1 MSTRKSYG
9 GLPPPL
15 RSEVSEPLSSDTEV
29 TDPGESPLVM
39 RLLEIQAEIT
49 TLAERGEVEAVMRLI
64 ATRAEELVGASGAA
78 VGTLEGEEI
87 LCRATTGTLT
97 RAVGEKLL
105 VHASLAG
112 KSAMRQQVLRSDD
125 TELDARV
132 DLNACRKLGARSLIV
147 APLMSGERVA
157 GVLFVLSP
165 KVGAFSA
172 VEERLVWLMARG
184 SGPLMTL
191 AETARVALEREQA
204 LATHKE
210 LLRRRDAELEGL
222 IQAVEQPVLL
232 VGEGGSM
239 RANLAA
245 LEMLGVDSAQGLE
258 GDPAA
263 LAVRLQ
269 ARVPETKEPVPQD
282 DDPLARALTGMTW
295 TRELLVNHVRGGV
308 DMLVRTSAIP
318 ARVDGKVVA
327 VAVAHTDVGTQ
338 RKMEE
343 RRDRFRALVEHA
355 ADCMAVSTLTGRPV
369 YLNLYGRK
377 LLGFES
383 LDEFRSSAVL
393 ETYLPA
399 DREAARLAYAAVREK
414 GLWEGELRLRNR
426 RTGEVIPVRHRLFTL
441 VSRDTGWPVAL
452 GAVTRDLREQKRTD
466 AVRERLVDIVGTDLR
481 AAMAGVA
488 IGAAS
493 MLQRGEL
500 SETDAK
506 AAGRIHQSTERMGR
520 ALGQVLDFMRTH
532 LGGALVMMRTPM
544 DLDAVVQDVVA
555 AAELEEPDRLV
566 RYAKSGD
573 ARGLWDRGRLEE
585 LLSTLVRH
593 ALRGSP
599 AGRPVDVRLRAE
611 REEVVLE
618 VHRTGAPIP
627 SEVLPQLF
635 DAFRPSR
642 PDEVGREPEVLGL
655 FIAREIARAH
665 GGDVDVESN
674 VVEGTLFRVRLPRGP
689 STAR

>member
-1 MSTRKSYG
+1 MPTRKSYG
-9 GLPPPL
+9 SLPPV
-15 RSEVSEPLSSDTEV
+15 RSEASELMSSDTEV
-29 TDPGESPLVM
+29 TDPGESPLAM
-39 RLLEIQAEIT
+39 RLFEVQTELT

-64 ATRAEELVGASGAA
+64 AARAEEMVGAAGAA
-78 VGTLEGEEI
+78 VGTVEGGEI

-97 RAVGEKLL
+97 RAVGEKLR
-105 VHASLAG
+105 VHESLAG
-112 KSAMRQQVLRSDD
+112 LAAMGQQVMRSDD
-125 TELDARV
+125 TELDSRV

-147 APLMSGERVA
+147 APLMSGERVG

-165 KVGAFSA
+165 KVGAFS
-172 VEERLVWLMARG
+172 VMQEQLVWFMARG
-184 SGPLMTL
+184 GGPLLTL
-191 AETARVALEREQA
+191 AETARVALERERA
-204 LATHKE
+204 LNTLKE
-210 LLRRRDAELEGL
+210 TLRRRDAELDGVL
-222 IQAVEQPVLL
+222 QAIEQPAWL
-232 VGEGGSM
+232 VGEGGAM

-245 LEMLGVDSAQGLE
+245 LEMLGVDSTQGLE
-258 GDPAA
+258 GHSGA
-263 LAVRLQ
+263 LTERLK
-269 ARVPETKEPVPQD
+269 ARMPETKKPVQQEE
-282 DDPLARALTGMTW
+282 DPLARALTGMTW
-295 TRELLVNHVRGGV
+295 TRELLVNHGRGGV

-318 ARVDGKVVA
+318 VRVDGKVVA
-327 VAVAHTDVGTQ
+327 AAVVHTDVGTQ
-338 RKMEE
+338 RKVGEQ
-343 RRDRFRALVEHA
+343 RDRYLALVEQA
-355 ADCMAVSTLTGRPV
+355 ADCMAISTLTGRPV
-369 YLNLYGRK
+369 YLNPYGRR

-399 DREAARLAYAAVREK
+399 DREAARLAFAVVREK
-414 GLWEGELRLRNR
+414 GEWEGELRLRNR

-452 GAVTRDLREQKRTD
+452 GGVTRDLREQKRMD

-488 IGAAS
+488 IGAGS
-493 MLQRGEL
+493 MLQRGGL

-506 AAGRIHQSTERMGR
+506 AAGRIHQSAERMGR
-520 ALGQVLDFMRTH
+520 AMGQVLDFMRTH
-532 LGGALVMMRTPM
+532 LGGGLVMMRTPM
-544 DLDAVVQDVVA
+544 DLDTVVQDAVA
-555 AAELEEPDRLV
+555 AAELEDPDRLV
-566 RYAKSGD
+566 RYVKSGD
-573 ARGLWDRGRLEE
+573 ARGLWDRERLEE

-599 AGRPVDVRLRAE
+599 AGRPVDVRLRGE

-642 PDEVGREPEVLGL
+642 ADEVGREPEVLGL

-689 STAR
+689 STVR

>member
-1 MSTRKSYG
+1 MPTRKSHG
-9 GLPPPL
+9 SLPPV
-15 RSEVSEPLSSDTEV
+15 RSEVSEPMSSETEV

-39 RLLEIQAEIT
+39 RLFESQTELT

-78 VGTLEGEEI
+78 VGTVEGEEI
-87 LCRATTGTLT
+87 LCRAATGTLA
-97 RAVGEKLL
+97 RAVGEKLR

-112 KSAMRQQVLRSDD
+112 QSAMRQQVLRSDD

-132 DLNACRKLGARSLIV
+132 DLNACRRLGARSLIV
-147 APLMSGERVA
+147 APMMSGERVG
-157 GVLFVLSP
+157 GVLFALSP
-165 KVGAFSA
+165 RVGAFGA
-172 VEERLVWLMARG
+172 VEEQRVWLMARG
-184 SGPLMTL
+184 SGPLLAL
-191 AETARVALEREQA
+191 AEMTRVALERERALQA
-204 LATHKE
+204 LKE
-210 LLRRRDAELEGL
+210 TLRRRDAELEGV
-222 IQAVEQPVLL
+222 IQAIEQPVWL
-232 VGEGGSM
+232 VGEGGAL

-245 LEMLGVDSAQGLE
+245 LEMLGVDSTQGLE
-258 GDPAA
+258 GHPRA
-263 LAVRLQ
+263 LAERLK
-269 ARVPETKEPVPQD
+269 ARMPETQEPVQQEE
-282 DDPLARALTGMTW
+282 DPLARALTGMTW

-318 ARVDGKVVA
+318 VRVDGKVVA
-327 VAVAHTDVGTQ
+327 AAVAHTDVGTQ
-338 RKMEE
+338 RKVGEQ
-343 RRDRFRALVEHA
+343 RDRFLALVEQA
-355 ADCMAVSTLTGRPV
+355 ADCMAISTLTGRPV
-369 YLNLYGRK
+369 YLNPYGRK

-399 DREAARLAYAAVREK
+399 DREAARLAFAVVREK
-414 GLWEGELRLRNR
+414 GEWEGELRLRNR

-452 GAVTRDLREQKRTD
+452 GGVTRDLREHKRTD

-488 IGAAS
+488 AGASA

-500 SETDAK
+500 SEMDAK
-506 AAGRIHQSTERMGR
+506 AAGRIHQSAERMGR
-520 ALGQVLDFMRTH
+520 AMGQVLDFMRTH
-532 LGGALVMMRTPM
+532 LGGSLVMMRTPM
-544 DLDAVVQDVVA
+544 DLDAVVQDMVA
-555 AAELEEPDRLV
+555 AAELEDPDRLV
-566 RYAKSGD
+566 RYVKSGD
-573 ARGLWDRGRLEE
+573 VRGLWDRARLEE
-585 LLSTLVRH
+585 LLSTLVRYS
-593 ALRGSP
+593 LRGSP
-599 AGRPVDVRLRAE
+599 AGRPVDVRLRGE

-642 PDEVGREPEVLGL
+642 ADEAGREPEVLGL

-689 STAR
+689 STPR

>member
-1 MSTRKSYG
+1 MPTRKPYDGS
-9 GLPPPL
+9 LPPL
-15 RSEVSEPLSSDTEV
+15 SSEVSELKSSDTEV
-29 TDPGESPLVM
+29 TDPGESPLVL
-39 RLLEIQAEIT
+39 RLLDMQEEIT
-49 TLAERGEVEAVMRLI
+49 TLAERGEVEAVMRLM
-64 ATRAEELVGASGAA
+64 AMRAEELVGASGAA
-78 VGTLEGEEI
+78 VGTLEGGEI
-87 LCRATTGTLT
+87 VCRATTGTLT

-105 VHASLAG
+105 VHESLAG
-112 KSAMRQQVLRSDD
+112 QSATTQQVLRSDD
-125 TELDARV
+125 TELDSRV

-147 APLMSGERVA
+147 APLISGERVG

-172 VEERLVWLMARG
+172 AQEQLVWLMARG
-184 SGPLMTL
+184 GGPLLTL
-191 AETARVALEREQA
+191 AETARVGLERERA
-204 LATHKE
+204 LNTLKE
-210 LLRRRDAELEGL
+210 LLRRRDAELDGV
-222 IQAVEQPVLL
+222 IQAVEQPVWL
-232 VGEGGSM
+232 VGEGGSV

-245 LEMLGVDSAQGLE
+245 MEMLGVDSAQGLE
-258 GDPAA
+258 GHPGA
-263 LAVRLQ
+263 LTERLK

-282 DDPLARALTGMTW
+282 EDPLARALTGMTW

-308 DMLVRTSAIP
+308 DLLVRTSAIP
-318 ARVDGKVVA
+318 VRMDGKVVA
-327 VAVAHTDVGTQ
+327 AAVAHTDVGTQ

-343 RRDRFRALVEHA
+343 QRDRYLALMEHA
-355 ADCMAVSTLTGRPV
+355 ADCMAISTLTGRPV
-369 YLNLYGRK
+369 YLNPYGRK

-399 DREAARLAYAAVREK
+399 DREAARLAYAAVRER

-426 RTGEVIPVRHRLFTL
+426 RTGEVIPVWHRLFTL
-441 VSRDTGWPVAL
+441 VSKNTGWPVAL
-452 GAVTRDLREQKRTD
+452 GAVTRDLREQKRMD
-466 AVRERLVDIVGTDLR
+466 AVRERLVDIMGTDLR
-481 AAMAGVA
+481 AAMAAVA
-488 IGAAS
+488 VGASA

-506 AAGRIHQSTERMGR
+506 AAGRIHQSAERMGR
-520 ALGQVLDFMRTH
+520 AMGQVLDFMRTH
-532 LGGALVMMRTPM
+532 LGGSLVMMRTPM
-544 DLDAVVQDVVA
+544 DLDAVVQDMVA
-555 AAELEEPDRLV
+555 AAELEAPDRLV
-566 RYAKSGD
+566 RYVKSGD
-573 ARGLWDRGRLEE
+573 VRGLWDRDRLEE
-585 LLSTLVRH
+585 LLSTLVRYS
-593 ALRGSP
+593 LRGSP
-599 AGRPVDVRLRAE
+599 AGRPVDVRLRGE

-642 PDEVGREPEVLGL
+642 ADEAGREPEVLGL

-689 STAR
+689 STPR